1 MGRPEPQYGNSNSSH
16 ASFFINVY
24 WREQETT
31 YYIDMED
38 LSLFDYFIKCLK
50 KYACFKGRARRKEYW
65 GFMVFYDLIFLLV
78 PLVPL
83 LNDTSS
89 LIGLIFVDLI
99 FVLILLDIPR
109 RAVFARRS
117 HDIGGSGWELLFDF
131 RRWKVMTEDSDP
143 DENEYGP
150 CPKTDSKLNS
160 PTENMLNIENLTL
173 FGYFLKCWKKYACFK
188 GRARKQEFWG
198 YILFLFILNVLIFNA
213 LVIIDNIASGY
224 YEDYINMVY
233 EGLLI
238 LQILPTLAV
247 TTRRLH
253 DIDNNAVYNLLYIV
267 PFGFIFLFIMC
278 SRDSDIY
285 ENEYG
290 PNLEGDDISNNSVD
304 SEKDESENKS

>member
-1 MGRPEPQYGNSNSSH
+1 
-16 ASFFINVY
+16 
-24 WREQETT
+24 
-31 YYIDMED
+31 MED

-65 GFMVFYDLIFLLV
+65 GYILFSSIFNIIISLFLALMMSITSELFYENINRIYEVFIWIQLVPTFAVTTRRLHDVDKNGLYNLLYVIPLGFLIIFLMC
-78 PLVPL
+78 
-83 LNDTSS
+83 S
-89 LIGLIFVDLI
+89 
-99 FVLILLDIPR
+99 R
-109 RAVFARRS
+109 
-117 HDIGGSGWELLFDF
+117 
-131 RRWKVMTEDSDP
+131 DSDL
-143 DENEYGP
+143 DENDYGQ
-150 CPKTDSKLNS
+150 CPKKDFQKNC
-160 PTENMLNIENLTL
+160 PTEEVQIKENLTL